1 MKIKPKTP
9 RTEMT
14 FYAISGKMAGFF
26 EQLGEELG
34 FGSQAVDRELT
45 RYASICA
52 RVEFDKK
59 EVDFEVAIPTDTAE
73 QIRAKFTGY
82 MDTKQYLL
90 VEEAERQIAMADLPL
105 SPPEQQPDPPEP
117 SEKNS

>member
-14 FYAISGKMAGFF
+14 YHAITAKMSTFYEHLAD
-26 EQLGEELG
+26 ELG
-34 FGSQAVDRELT
+34 FGPEAVDLELIKF
-45 RYASICA
+45 AAVSA
-52 RVEFDKK
+52 RVEFEKK
-59 EVDFEVAIPTDTAE
+59 EVDFEVAIPTDTVE
-73 QIRAKFTGY
+73 QIREKFSGY

-90 VEEAERQIAMADLPL
+90 VEEAERQIAMADLPM
-105 SPPEQQPDPPEP
+105 SPPEQQPASPEP